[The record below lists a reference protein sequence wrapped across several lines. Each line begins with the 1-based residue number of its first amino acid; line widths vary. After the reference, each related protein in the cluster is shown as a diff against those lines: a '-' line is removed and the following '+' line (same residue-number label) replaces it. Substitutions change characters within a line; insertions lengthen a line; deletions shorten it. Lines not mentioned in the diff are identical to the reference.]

1 MLNRS
6 LCLSLAEALRA
17 LNQIIMRI
25 IEKLVEVLELK
36 YIGKSF
42 AGFSE
47 DDPYVTF
54 LGYDAV
60 GWSFIWV
67 KYKGRSIFTSIY
79 NVAL

>member
-1 MLNRS
+1 
-6 LCLSLAEALRA
+6 
-17 LNQIIMRI
+17 MRI
-25 IEKLVEVLELK
+25 IEKLVEGLELK
-36 YIGKSF
+36 YTGKGF

-54 LGYDAV
+54 LGYDTI

-67 KYKGRSIFTSIY
+67 KYRGRSIFTSIH